1 MAAYIGL
8 LPPVSRCHHVHFSRS
23 GCQALACLLSPVLSA
38 PSTARSLQAQGPLC
52 GVRMSAHGPVRSEGD
67 VQRWPLPGPLVWQLV
82 CLALLAMVLS
92 GVVSAW
98 LLVRSAGQ
106 QALEQLQSQ
115 QTDEVEMVARL
126 LASKIEQSQK
136 VLRTLAAGITP
147 AMLDSP
153 ALLQGLLQ
161 QGLPAVPFFDAVQ
174 VARQDGQLRVN
185 LRNGRFESLAG
196 VEPVERDALRRTLVS
211 GKPMVSELV
220 AARASEARV
229 LFTMPLLRSDGAVLG
244 VVAGALRLQSQG
256 LLPASMAPPQRGHSR
271 LVVFTRD
278 GTILLHSDPARTQTL
293 VRDEPGLAQAHA
305 RWLAEAQPITG
316 AGSTQRLPGYIVS
329 MAGIPLPQWMVA
341 RVTDSGA
348 VLAPLQEAQRQA
360 WWLATASMALLGALV
375 VLTMLWLA
383 QPLARLCERAQALW
397 PPAPGPAP
405 DWPRAGGEVGALV
418 QVFQYLE
425 QQRAHHQQQH
435 QALAGRFQAILEHA
449 SVGIVITRGGRLKVL
464 GRQACQMLGYTA
476 QELQGQPA
484 RILYPSEADY
494 AELGARVQAGFAA
507 HGAFEGEVCFR
518 RKDASPVWARVQGRA
533 VQAHSMRGG
542 TVWILE
548 DITALR
554 AARQHGAW
562 AATHDSLTQLP
573 NRQGLEQ
580 RLHLLLAERA
590 QRLSVA
596 PPVPSPEPAPAGQG
610 CDGVVLFLDLD
621 HFSVVNDVAGHGAG
635 DDVLR
640 RVAGLVQAQVRQI
653 GWAARLGGDQFVVVL
668 PGCTLAHAQVVA
680 EQLRATVQ
688 AWAPAYQGRS
698 FALGVSIGLVVLDTA
713 RDQVRSVLHAAD
725 MACYQA
731 KRAGRNRVVVGDR
744 HSPHGPDTP

>member
-1 MAAYIGL
+1 MLAPAL
-8 LPPVSRCHHVHFSRS
+8 SSPPTVRSLPAP
-23 GCQALACLLSPVLSA
+23 CLL
-38 PSTARSLQAQGPLC
+38 RG
-52 GVRMSAHGPVRSEGD
+52 GRMSAHGPARSGGD
-67 VQRWPLPGPLVWQLV
+67 VPRWSPPGPLVWQLV

-98 LLVRSAGQ
+98 LLARSAGQ

-136 VLRTLAAGITP
+136 VLRTLASGITP

-153 ALLQGLLQ
+153 APLQGLLQ

-185 LRNGRFESLAG
+185 LRNGRFEPLAG
-196 VEPVERDALRRTLVS
+196 LEPAERDALRRTLAS
-211 GKPMVSELV
+211 GKPVVSELV
-220 AARASEARV
+220 AGRASEARV

-256 LLPASMAPPQRGHSR
+256 LLPASMAPPQRSNSR

-305 RWLAEAQPITG
+305 RWLAHAQPVTD

-341 RVTDSGA
+341 RVTDSDA

-360 WWLATASMALLGALV
+360 WWLATAGMALLGALV

-383 QPLARLCERAQALW
+383 QPLARLCERAQTLW
-397 PPAPGPAP
+397 APMPGPAP

-418 QVFQYLE
+418 QAFQYLD
-425 QQRAHHQQQH
+425 QQRAQHQQQH
-435 QALAGRFQAILEHA
+435 QALAGRFEAILEHA

-464 GRQACQMLGYTA
+464 GRQACQMLGYAA

-494 AELGARVQAGFAA
+494 AELGVRVQADFAA

-554 AARQHGAW
+554 EARQHDAW

-573 NRQGLEQ
+573 NRHGLEQ
-580 RLHLLLAERA
+580 RLRLLLADRA
-590 QRLSVA
+590 QRLNVA
-596 PPVPSPEPAPAGQG
+596 PLVPCAGSASAAVPAGQD

-668 PGCTLAHAQVVA
+668 PGCTLAHAQAVA

-688 AWAPAYQGRS
+688 AWAPAYHGRS

-713 RDQVRSVLHAAD
+713 RDQVQSVLHAAD

-731 KRAGRNRVVVGDR
+731 KRAGRNRVVVGGAR
-744 HSPHGPDTP
+744 HPPGPDTP